1 MLNNDGSIIEPCG
14 TPLTIS
20 YQSLYEE
27 PIFVLCFGHDS

>member
-1 MLNNDGSIIEPCG
+1 MLNNDGSIIEPSG